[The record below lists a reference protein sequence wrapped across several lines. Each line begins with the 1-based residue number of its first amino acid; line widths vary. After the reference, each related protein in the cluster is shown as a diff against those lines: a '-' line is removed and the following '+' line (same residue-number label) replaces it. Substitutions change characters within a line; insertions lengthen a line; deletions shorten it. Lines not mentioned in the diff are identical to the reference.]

1 MLSSAKAP
9 QAPPSERTTRKI
21 HAVLE
26 MHQVSFG
33 AAEDLPRFLQKLR
46 EDRHLAMDFWAAVAA
61 IGKESEELSNDELLD
76 IFVRGITQKNTREAQ
91 DFNDEV
97 CKAVEE
103 FRRLL
108 AGEDVDPPI
117 EESENEKI
125 SWSESPQEEPNAL
138 AEKNDIE
145 QAPGGSWT
153 SFAEEDKTD
162 EVRGTQEEKS
172 SPTLEI
178 SNEEQERLRD
188 QLNEA
193 LLRLEL
199 NNLELKLQLDGINSR
214 MSRLE
219 PHLRELLTKG
229 SSTPLS
235 DDVAAEQTTLRLASD
250 SADQQKELDE
260 TFDSAYRST
269 RRVEDSSRLVLRADA
284 IDDDDPSIVV
294 PLEHYS
300 KPLITGNIAIFISTL
315 ILLTAVLFVYV
326 WHRYDTIPLKQFALS
341 STQVLHEKYQDFSTE
356 LHSAFRSS
364 KPNEESISTTP
375 ATDAAA
381 AAKSPAPST
390 THDAPPGTVP
400 PNKSQTRTI
409 SSQTE
414 RSSRG
419 HRLHQD
425 VGQSSDEIYVS
436 ARDHLSGMPVNVP
449 ASLMQE
455 NLISSRVPAYPDAA
469 KAQGIQGT
477 VMMRA
482 IISKN
487 GTVGHLQ
494 VIDGDPL
501 LRAAATEAVSRWR
514 YRPYTLDGS
523 PVEVATTVRVDFRLP
538 NR

>member
-9 QAPPSERTTRKI
+9 QAPPSERTIRKI

-46 EDRHLAMDFWAAVAA
+46 EDRHLAMDFWATVAA
-61 IGKESEELSNDELLD
+61 ISKQSEELSNDELLD

-91 DFNDEV
+91 DVNDEV

-117 EESENEKI
+117 EESEREKI
-125 SWSESPQEEPNAL
+125 SWSESPQEESNTL
-138 AEKNDIE
+138 VEKNDIE
-145 QAPGGSWT
+145 RAPGSPWT
-153 SFAEEDKTD
+153 SSEEDKTD
-162 EVRGTQEEKS
+162 EVRDIQEEKS

-178 SNEEQERLRD
+178 SSEEQEHLRD

-199 NNLELKLQLDGINSR
+199 NNLELKLQLDSINSR

-219 PHLRELLTKG
+219 PHLRELVTKG
-229 SSTPLS
+229 SPTPLS
-235 DDVAAEQTTLRLASD
+235 GDVAAEQTTLRFASD
-250 SADQQKELDE
+250 SADQQKEPDE

-300 KPLITGNIAIFISTL
+300 KPLLTRNIAIFISTL
-315 ILLTAVLFVYV
+315 VLLTAVLFVYV
-326 WHRYDTIPLKQFALS
+326 WHQYGTIPLKQFALS
-341 STQVLHEKYQDFSTE
+341 STQVLHEKYQDFSAE

-381 AAKSPAPST
+381 AARSSTPST

-400 PNKSQTRTI
+400 PNKSQTRII

-425 VGQSSDEIYVS
+425 VGESSDEIYVS

-449 ASLMQE
+449 ASVMQE

-501 LRAAATEAVSRWR
+501 LRGAATEAVSRWR
-514 YRPYTLDGS
+514 YRPYTLNGS